1 MKLNLAVLP
10 VIMFNLLI
18 APLSAA
24 ENDPPGPELVDE
36 ITVSATRDDKPL
48 YNVPAA
54 VSLVD
59 SEAIGS
65 GRQMIGLDESLV
77 RIPGLFMQNRYNFA
91 QSLKMSI
98 RGFGARANFGT
109 RGIKFYQDG
118 IPLTTVDGQG
128 GIEDI
133 DLNSIDR
140 IEVIR
145 GPASSLYGS
154 SSGGVVNF
162 FTGDQPDAERYIA
175 GNFSLGEYQTRLGNI
190 KTGGQ
195 VDKLRYFFNV
205 SKFQTEGYR
214 SQSRTK
220 NTRFN
225 SKFVYDIDARSD
237 FSAVFTA
244 YDAPVADDPGGL
256 NRAAVKRDRRQAY
269 VNNVRRDSGEAI
281 DQQKLG
287 IAYRRQIGD
296 NGELILRNYYLHRNY
311 EGLLPIARSG
321 FVEFSRFQFGGGA
334 QYNHETTLF
343 GRPNRMTLGFDIDTQ
358 QDDRRRSANNNGR
371 KGRLALNQLEKGD
384 ATGVYLRNE
393 WAMSD
398 QLELALGLRYDRV
411 VLEVEDRFRS
421 DGDQSTRLK
430 FGELSPMGGLLWAVN
445 PGVNVYANISSM
457 FETPTFTEL
466 ARVAT
471 GGFANVKAQRAL
483 NYELGVKGAP
493 NPRLNYELAVFHI
506 AVKDEIIN
514 ISNIGGRTFFNNADT
529 TRNGIEGSVS
539 FSPAAGFNML
549 LSYTF
554 SDFKFARFPASQC
567 RAGNCSDNELPGLPK
582 HNIYTELSY
591 THPSGFFS
599 GIDFQYVSDMFVDNA
614 NTEKN
619 RAYGVANL
627 RTGYKRTFGDME
639 IMPYLGIN
647 NLFDEEYVGNVRINA
662 FGRRYYEPAPEFNLY
677 AGINIQYLY

>member
-24 ENDPPGPELVDE
+24 ENDPPGPNLVDE

-65 GRQMIGLDESLV
+65 GRQMIGLDESLA

-109 RGIKFYQDG
+109 RGIRFYQDG

-237 FSAVFTA
+237 FSAVFT
-244 YDAPVADDPGGL
+244 GL
-256 NRAAVKRDRRQAY
+256 
-269 VNNVRRDSGEAI
+269 
-281 DQQKLG
+281 
-287 IAYRRQIGD
+287 
-296 NGELILRNYYLHRNY
+296 
-311 EGLLPIARSG
+311 
-321 FVEFSRFQFGGGA
+321 
-334 QYNHETTLF
+334 
-343 GRPNRMTLGFDIDTQ
+343 
-358 QDDRRRSANNNGR
+358 
-371 KGRLALNQLEKGD
+371 
-384 ATGVYLRNE
+384 
-393 WAMSD
+393 
-398 QLELALGLRYDRV
+398 
-411 VLEVEDRFRS
+411 
-421 DGDQSTRLK
+421 
-430 FGELSPMGGLLWAVN
+430 
-445 PGVNVYANISSM
+445 
-457 FETPTFTEL
+457 
-466 ARVAT
+466 
-471 GGFANVKAQRAL
+471 
-483 NYELGVKGAP
+483 
-493 NPRLNYELAVFHI
+493 
-506 AVKDEIIN
+506 
-514 ISNIGGRTFFNNADT
+514 
-529 TRNGIEGSVS
+529 
-539 FSPAAGFNML
+539 
-549 LSYTF
+549 
-554 SDFKFARFPASQC
+554 
-567 RAGNCSDNELPGLPK
+567 
-582 HNIYTELSY
+582 
-591 THPSGFFS
+591 
-599 GIDFQYVSDMFVDNA
+599 
-614 NTEKN
+614 
-619 RAYGVANL
+619 
-627 RTGYKRTFGDME
+627 
-639 IMPYLGIN
+639 
-647 NLFDEEYVGNVRINA
+647 
-662 FGRRYYEPAPEFNLY
+662 
-677 AGINIQYLY
+677 

>member
-1 MKLNLAVLP
+1 MKLNLPVLAAAVFGFS
-10 VIMFNLLI
+10 MT
-18 APLSAA
+18 PLSAA
-24 ENDPPGPELVDE
+24 ENEPADSIEE
-36 ITVSATRDDKPL
+36 IIVSATRDDRPL
-48 YNVPAA
+48 YAVPAA
-54 VSLVD
+54 VGLVD
-59 SEAIGS
+59 REAIGA
-65 GRQMIGLDESLV
+65 GRQMIGLDESLM

-162 FTGDQPDAERYIA
+162 FTGDEPGAARYIG

-190 KTGGQ
+190 KTGGEL
-195 VDKLRYFFNV
+195 DKLRYFFNI
-205 SKFQTEGYR
+205 SKFATEGYR
-214 SQSRTK
+214 SQSRTR

-225 SKFVYDIDARSD
+225 SRFVYDIDARSD
-237 FSAVFTA
+237 FSLIFTA

-256 NRAAVKRDRRQAY
+256 SRAALTRDRRQAFAR
-269 VNNVRRDSGEAI
+269 NVRFNSSEAI

-287 IAYRRQIGD
+287 LTYRRDIGA

-311 EGLLPIARSG
+311 QGLLPIPRSG

-334 QYNHETTLF
+334 QYNLETALF
-343 GRPNRMTLGFDIDTQ
+343 GRQNRATLGFDIDTQ
-358 QDDRRRSANNNGR
+358 QDDRQRSANINGQ

-384 ATGVYLRNE
+384 SIGVYLRNE
-393 WAMSD
+393 WALSD
-398 QLELALGLRYDRV
+398 RLELALGLRYDRV
-411 VLEVEDRFRS
+411 VLEVEDRFRA
-421 DGDQSTRLK
+421 DGDQSTRLS
-430 FGELSPMGGLLWAVN
+430 FGELSPMGGLLWAVR
-445 PGVNVYANISSM
+445 PGVNIYANISSM

-466 ARVAT
+466 ARVST
-471 GGFANVKAQRAL
+471 GGFANVRAQRAL

-493 NPRLNYELAVFHI
+493 NPRFSYELAVFHI

-529 TRNGIEGSVS
+529 TRNGLEGSVS
-539 FSPAAGFNML
+539 FMPADGLNML

-554 SDFKFARFPASQC
+554 NDFKFARFPAAAC
-567 RAGNCSDNELPGLPK
+567 RAGNCAGNELPGLPR
-582 HNIYTELSY
+582 HNFYTELSY

-614 NTEKN
+614 NTERN
-619 RAYGVANL
+619 QAYGVANL
-627 RTGYKRTFGDME
+627 RAGYKQTLGDME
-639 IMPYLGIN
+639 ITPYLGIN

-662 FGRRYYEPAPEFNLY
+662 FGRRYYEPAPELNLY
-677 AGINIQYLY
+677 AGVNVRYLY

>member
-1 MKLNLAVLP
+1 MKLNLPVLAVA
-10 VIMFNLLI
+10 VIGFAMP
-18 APLSAA
+18 PLSAA
-24 ENDPPGPELVDE
+24 ENQPADSIEE
-36 ITVSATRDDKPL
+36 IIVSATRDDRPL
-48 YNVPAA
+48 YAVPAA
-54 VSLVD
+54 VGLVD
-59 SEAIGS
+59 REAIGA
-65 GRQMIGLDESLV
+65 GRQMIGLDESLM

-162 FTGDQPDAERYIA
+162 FTGDEPGAARYIG

-190 KTGGQ
+190 KTGGEL
-195 VDKLRYFFNV
+195 DKLRYFFNI
-205 SKFQTEGYR
+205 SKFATEGYR
-214 SQSRTK
+214 SQSRTR

-237 FSAVFTA
+237 FSLIFTA
-244 YDAPVADDPGGL
+244 YDAPLADDPGGL
-256 NRAAVKRDRRQAY
+256 SRAALTRDRRQAFAR
-269 VNNVRRDSGEAI
+269 NVRFNSSEAI

-287 IAYRRQIGD
+287 LTYRRDIGA

-311 EGLLPIARSG
+311 QGLLPIPRSG

-334 QYNHETTLF
+334 QYNLETALF
-343 GRPNRMTLGFDIDTQ
+343 GRQNRATLGFDIDTQ
-358 QDDRRRSANNNGR
+358 QDDRRRSANINGR

-384 ATGVYLRNE
+384 SIGVYLRNE
-393 WAMSD
+393 WALSD
-398 QLELALGLRYDRV
+398 RLELALGLRYDRV
-411 VLEVEDRFRS
+411 VLEVEDRFRA
-421 DGDQSTRLK
+421 DGDQSTRLS
-430 FGELSPMGGLLWAVN
+430 FGELSPMGGLLWAVR
-445 PGVNVYANISSM
+445 PGVNIYANISSM

-466 ARVAT
+466 ARVST

-483 NYELGVKGAP
+483 NYELGIKGAP
-493 NPRLNYELAVFHI
+493 NPRFSYELAIFRI

-529 TRNGIEGSVS
+529 TRNGLEGSVS
-539 FSPAAGFNML
+539 FMPADGLNML

-554 SDFKFARFPASQC
+554 NDFKFARFPAAAC
-567 RAGNCSDNELPGLPK
+567 RADNCAGNELPGLPR
-582 HNIYTELSY
+582 HNFYTELSY

-614 NTEKN
+614 NTERN
-619 RAYGVANL
+619 QAYGVANL
-627 RTGYKRTFGDME
+627 RAGYKQTLGDIE
-639 IMPYLGIN
+639 LTPYLGIN

-662 FGRRYYEPAPEFNLY
+662 FGRRYYEPAPELNLY
-677 AGINIQYLY
+677 AGVNVRYLY

>member
-1 MKLNLAVLP
+1 MKLNLPVLAVA
-10 VIMFNLLI
+10 VIGFAMP
-18 APLSAA
+18 PLSAA
-24 ENDPPGPELVDE
+24 ENQPADSIEE
-36 ITVSATRDDKPL
+36 IIVSATRDDRPL
-48 YNVPAA
+48 YAVPAA
-54 VSLVD
+54 VGLVD
-59 SEAIGS
+59 REAIGA
-65 GRQMIGLDESLV
+65 GRQMIGLDESLM

-91 QSLKMSI
+91 QSLKLSI

-162 FTGDQPDAERYIA
+162 FTGDEPGTARYIG

-190 KTGGQ
+190 KTGGEL
-195 VDKLRYFFNV
+195 DKLRYFFNI
-205 SKFQTEGYR
+205 SKFATEGYR
-214 SQSRTK
+214 SQSRTR

-225 SKFVYDIDARSD
+225 SRFVYDIDARSD
-237 FSAVFTA
+237 FSLIFTA

-256 NRAAVKRDRRQAY
+256 SRAALTRDRRQAFAR
-269 VNNVRRDSGEAI
+269 NVRFNSSEAI

-287 IAYRRQIGD
+287 LTYRRDIGA

-311 EGLLPIARSG
+311 QGLLPIPRSG

-334 QYNHETTLF
+334 QYNLETALF
-343 GRPNRMTLGFDIDTQ
+343 GRQNRATLGFDIDTQ
-358 QDDRRRSANNNGR
+358 QDDRQRSANINGR

-384 ATGVYLRNE
+384 SIGVYLRNE
-393 WAMSD
+393 WALSD
-398 QLELALGLRYDRV
+398 RLELALGLRYDRV
-411 VLEVEDRFRS
+411 VLEVEDRFRA
-421 DGDQSTRLK
+421 DGDQSTRLS
-430 FGELSPMGGLLWAVN
+430 FGELSPMGGLLWAVR
-445 PGVNVYANISSM
+445 PGVNIYANISSM

-466 ARVAT
+466 ARVST

-493 NPRLNYELAVFHI
+493 NPRFSYELAVFHI

-529 TRNGIEGSVS
+529 TRNGLEGSVS
-539 FSPAAGFNML
+539 FMPADGLNML

-554 SDFKFARFPASQC
+554 NDFKFARFPAAAC
-567 RAGNCSDNELPGLPK
+567 RADNCAGNELPGLPR
-582 HNIYTELSY
+582 HNFYTELSY

-614 NTEKN
+614 NTERN
-619 RAYGVANL
+619 QAYGVANL
-627 RTGYKRTFGDME
+627 RAGYKQTLGDIE
-639 IMPYLGIN
+639 LTPYLAIN

-662 FGRRYYEPAPEFNLY
+662 FGRRYYEPAPELNLY
-677 AGINIQYLY
+677 AGVNVRYLY

>member
-1 MKLNLAVLP
+1 MKLNLPVLALAVIGFAMP
-10 VIMFNLLI
+10 
-18 APLSAA
+18 PLSAA
-24 ENDPPGPELVDE
+24 ENQPADSIEE
-36 ITVSATRDDKPL
+36 IIVSATRDDRPL
-48 YNVPAA
+48 YAVPAA
-54 VSLVD
+54 VGLVD
-59 SEAIGS
+59 REAIGA
-65 GRQMIGLDESLV
+65 GRQMIGLDESLM

-162 FTGDQPDAERYIA
+162 FTGDEPGAARYIG

-190 KTGGQ
+190 KTGGEL
-195 VDKLRYFFNV
+195 DKLRYFFNI
-205 SKFQTEGYR
+205 SKFATEGYR
-214 SQSRTK
+214 SQSRTR

-237 FSAVFTA
+237 FSLIFTA

-256 NRAAVKRDRRQAY
+256 NRAALARDRRQAFAR
-269 VNNVRRDSGEAI
+269 NVRFNSSEAI

-287 IAYRRQIGD
+287 LTYRRDIGA

-311 EGLLPIARSG
+311 QGLLPIPRSG

-334 QYNHETTLF
+334 QYNLETALF
-343 GRPNRMTLGFDIDTQ
+343 GRQNRATLGFDIDTQ
-358 QDDRRRSANNNGR
+358 QDDRRRSANINGR

-384 ATGVYLRNE
+384 SIGVYLRNE
-393 WAMSD
+393 WALSD
-398 QLELALGLRYDRV
+398 RLELALGLRYDRV
-411 VLEVEDRFRS
+411 VLEVEDRFRA
-421 DGDQSTRLK
+421 DGDQSTRLS
-430 FGELSPMGGLLWAVN
+430 FGELSPMGGLLWAVR
-445 PGVNVYANISSM
+445 PGVNIYANISSM

-466 ARVAT
+466 ARVST

-493 NPRLNYELAVFHI
+493 NPRFSYELAVFHI

-529 TRNGIEGSVS
+529 TRNGLEGSVS
-539 FSPAAGFNML
+539 FMPADGLNML

-554 SDFKFARFPASQC
+554 NDFKFARFPAAAC
-567 RAGNCSDNELPGLPK
+567 RVDNCAGNELPGLPR
-582 HNIYTELSY
+582 HNFYTELSY

-614 NTEKN
+614 NTERN
-619 RAYGVANL
+619 QAYGVANL
-627 RTGYKRTFGDME
+627 RAGYKQTLGDME
-639 IMPYLGIN
+639 LTPYLGIN

-662 FGRRYYEPAPEFNLY
+662 FGRRYYEPAPELNLY
-677 AGINIQYLY
+677 AGVNVRYLY

>member
-1 MKLNLAVLP
+1 MKLNLPVLAVA
-10 VIMFNLLI
+10 VIGFAMP
-18 APLSAA
+18 PLSAA
-24 ENDPPGPELVDE
+24 ENQPADSIEE
-36 ITVSATRDDKPL
+36 IIVSATRDDRPL
-48 YNVPAA
+48 YAVPAA
-54 VSLVD
+54 VGLVD
-59 SEAIGS
+59 REAIGA
-65 GRQMIGLDESLV
+65 GRQMIGLDESLM

-162 FTGDQPDAERYIA
+162 FTGDEPGAARYIG

-190 KTGGQ
+190 KTGGEL
-195 VDKLRYFFNV
+195 DKLRYFFNI
-205 SKFQTEGYR
+205 SKFATEGYR
-214 SQSRTK
+214 SQSRTR

-237 FSAVFTA
+237 FSLIFTA

-256 NRAAVKRDRRQAY
+256 SRAALTRDRRQAFAR
-269 VNNVRRDSGEAI
+269 NVRFNSSEAI

-287 IAYRRQIGD
+287 LTYRRDIGA

-311 EGLLPIARSG
+311 QGLLPIPRSG

-334 QYNHETTLF
+334 QYNLETALF
-343 GRPNRMTLGFDIDTQ
+343 GRQNRATLGFDIDTQ
-358 QDDRRRSANNNGR
+358 QDDRRRSANINGR

-384 ATGVYLRNE
+384 SIGVYLRNE
-393 WAMSD
+393 WALSD
-398 QLELALGLRYDRV
+398 RLELALGLRYDRV
-411 VLEVEDRFRS
+411 VLEVEDGFRA
-421 DGDQSTRLK
+421 DGDQSTRLS
-430 FGELSPMGGLLWAVN
+430 FGELSPMGGLLWAVR
-445 PGVNVYANISSM
+445 PGVNIYANISSM

-466 ARVAT
+466 ARVST

-483 NYELGVKGAP
+483 NYELGIKGAP
-493 NPRLNYELAVFHI
+493 NPRFSYELAVFHI

-529 TRNGIEGSVS
+529 TRNGLEGSVS
-539 FSPAAGFNML
+539 FMPADGLNML

-554 SDFKFARFPASQC
+554 NDFKFARFPAAAC
-567 RAGNCSDNELPGLPK
+567 RADNCAGNELPGLPR
-582 HNIYTELSY
+582 HNFYTELSY

-614 NTEKN
+614 NTERN
-619 RAYGVANL
+619 QAYGVANL
-627 RTGYKRTFGDME
+627 RAGYKQTLGDIE
-639 IMPYLGIN
+639 LTPYLGIN

-662 FGRRYYEPAPEFNLY
+662 FGRRYYEPAPELNLY
-677 AGINIQYLY
+677 AGVNVRYLY

>member
-1 MKLNLAVLP
+1 MKLNLPVLAVA
-10 VIMFNLLI
+10 VFGFAMT
-18 APLSAA
+18 PLSAA
-24 ENDPPGPELVDE
+24 ENQPADSIDE
-36 ITVSATRDDKPL
+36 ITVSATRDDRPL
-48 YNVPAA
+48 YAVPAA
-54 VSLVD
+54 VGLVD
-59 SEAIGS
+59 REAIGT
-65 GRQMIGLDESLV
+65 GRQMIGLDESLM

-162 FTGDQPDAERYIA
+162 FTGDEPGAARYIG

-190 KTGGQ
+190 KTGGEL
-195 VDKLRYFFNV
+195 DKLRYFFNI
-205 SKFQTEGYR
+205 SKFATEGYR
-214 SQSRTK
+214 TQSRTR

-237 FSAVFTA
+237 FSLIFTA

-256 NRAAVKRDRRQAY
+256 SRAALTRDRRQAFAR
-269 VNNVRRDSGEAI
+269 NVRFNSSEAI

-287 IAYRRQIGD
+287 LTYRRDIGA

-311 EGLLPIARSG
+311 QGLLPIPRSG

-334 QYNHETTLF
+334 QYNLETALF
-343 GRPNRMTLGFDIDTQ
+343 GRQNRATLGFDIDTQ
-358 QDDRRRSANNNGR
+358 QDDRQRSANINGR

-384 ATGVYLRNE
+384 SIGVYLRNE
-393 WAMSD
+393 WALSD
-398 QLELALGLRYDRV
+398 RLELALGLRYDRV
-411 VLEVEDRFRS
+411 VLEVEDRFRA
-421 DGDQSTRLK
+421 DGDQSTRLS
-430 FGELSPMGGLLWAVN
+430 FGELSPMGGLLWAVR
-445 PGVNVYANISSM
+445 PGVNIYANISSM

-466 ARVAT
+466 ARVST
-471 GGFANVKAQRAL
+471 GGFANVRAQRAL

-493 NPRLNYELAVFHI
+493 NPRFSYELAVFHI

-529 TRNGIEGSVS
+529 TRNGLEGSVS
-539 FSPAAGFNML
+539 FMPADGLNML

-554 SDFKFARFPASQC
+554 NDFKFARFPAAAC
-567 RAGNCSDNELPGLPK
+567 RAGNCTGNELPGLPR
-582 HNIYTELSY
+582 HNFYTELSY

-614 NTEKN
+614 NTERN
-619 RAYGVANL
+619 QAYGVANL
-627 RTGYKRTFGDME
+627 RAGYKQTLGDME
-639 IMPYLGIN
+639 LTPYLGIN

-662 FGRRYYEPAPEFNLY
+662 FGRRYYEPAPELNLY
-677 AGINIQYLY
+677 AGVNVRYLY

>member
-1 MKLNLAVLP
+1 MKLNLPVLAVA
-10 VIMFNLLI
+10 VIGFAMP
-18 APLSAA
+18 PLSAA
-24 ENDPPGPELVDE
+24 ENQPADSIEE
-36 ITVSATRDDKPL
+36 IIVSATRDDRPL
-48 YNVPAA
+48 YAVPAA
-54 VSLVD
+54 VGLVD
-59 SEAIGS
+59 REAIGA
-65 GRQMIGLDESLV
+65 GRQMIGLDESLM

-162 FTGDQPDAERYIA
+162 FTGDEPGAARYIG

-190 KTGGQ
+190 KTGGEL
-195 VDKLRYFFNV
+195 DKLRYFFNI
-205 SKFQTEGYR
+205 SKFATEGYR
-214 SQSRTK
+214 SQSRTR

-237 FSAVFTA
+237 FSLIFTA

-256 NRAAVKRDRRQAY
+256 SRAALTRDRRQAFAR
-269 VNNVRRDSGEAI
+269 NVRFNSSEAI

-287 IAYRRQIGD
+287 LTYRRDIGA

-311 EGLLPIARSG
+311 QGLLPIPRSG

-334 QYNHETTLF
+334 QYNLETALF
-343 GRPNRMTLGFDIDTQ
+343 GRQNRATLGFDIDTQ
-358 QDDRRRSANNNGR
+358 QDDRQRSANINGR

-384 ATGVYLRNE
+384 SIGVYLRNE
-393 WAMSD
+393 WALSD
-398 QLELALGLRYDRV
+398 RLELALGLRYDRV
-411 VLEVEDRFRS
+411 VLEVEDRFRA
-421 DGDQSTRLK
+421 DGDQSTRLS
-430 FGELSPMGGLLWAVN
+430 FGELSPMGGLLWAVR
-445 PGVNVYANISSM
+445 PGVNIYANISSM

-466 ARVAT
+466 ARVST

-493 NPRLNYELAVFHI
+493 NPRFSYELAVFHI

-529 TRNGIEGSVS
+529 TRNGLEGSVS
-539 FSPAAGFNML
+539 FMPADGLNML

-554 SDFKFARFPASQC
+554 NDFKFARFPAAAC
-567 RAGNCSDNELPGLPK
+567 RADNCAGNELPGLPR
-582 HNIYTELSY
+582 HNFYTELSY

-614 NTEKN
+614 NTERN
-619 RAYGVANL
+619 QAYGVANL
-627 RTGYKRTFGDME
+627 RAGYKQTLGDME
-639 IMPYLGIN
+639 LTPYLGIN

-662 FGRRYYEPAPEFNLY
+662 FGRRYYEPAPELNLY
-677 AGINIQYLY
+677 AGVNVRYLY

>member
-1 MKLNLAVLP
+1 MKLNLPVLAVAVMGFAMP
-10 VIMFNLLI
+10 
-18 APLSAA
+18 PLSAA
-24 ENDPPGPELVDE
+24 ENQAADSIEE
-36 ITVSATRDDKPL
+36 IIVSATRDDRPL
-48 YNVPAA
+48 YAVPAA
-54 VSLVD
+54 VGLVD
-59 SEAIGS
+59 REAIGA
-65 GRQMIGLDESLV
+65 GRQMIGLDESLM

-162 FTGDQPDAERYIA
+162 FTGDEPGAARYIG

-190 KTGGQ
+190 KTGGEL
-195 VDKLRYFFNV
+195 DKLRYFFNI
-205 SKFQTEGYR
+205 SKFATEGYR
-214 SQSRTK
+214 SQSRTR

-225 SKFVYDIDARSD
+225 SKFIYDIDARSD
-237 FSAVFTA
+237 FSLIFTA

-256 NRAAVKRDRRQAY
+256 NRAALTRDRRQAFDR
-269 VNNVRRDSGEAI
+269 NVRFNSSEAI

-287 IAYRRQIGD
+287 LTYRRDIGA
-296 NGELILRNYYLHRNY
+296 NGALILRNYYLHRNY
-311 EGLLPIARSG
+311 QGLLPIPRSG

-334 QYNHETTLF
+334 QYNLETALF
-343 GRPNRMTLGFDIDTQ
+343 GRQNRATLGFDIDSQ
-358 QDDRRRSANNNGR
+358 QDDRQRSANIDGR

-384 ATGVYLRNE
+384 SIGVYLRNE
-393 WAMSD
+393 WALSD
-398 QLELALGLRYDRV
+398 RLELALGLRYDRV
-411 VLEVEDRFRS
+411 VLEVEDRFRA
-421 DGDQSTRLK
+421 DGDQSTRLS
-430 FGELSPMGGLLWAVN
+430 FGELSPMGGLLWAVR
-445 PGVNVYANISSM
+445 PGVNIYANISSM

-466 ARVAT
+466 ARVST

-493 NPRLNYELAVFHI
+493 NPRFSYELAVFHI

-529 TRNGIEGSVS
+529 TRNGLEGSVS
-539 FSPAAGFNML
+539 FMPADGLNML

-554 SDFKFARFPASQC
+554 NDFKFARFPAAAC
-567 RAGNCSDNELPGLPK
+567 RAGNCAGNELPGLPQ
-582 HNIYTELSY
+582 HNFYTELSY

-614 NTEKN
+614 NTERN

-627 RTGYKRTFGDME
+627 RAGYKQTLGDME
-639 IMPYLGIN
+639 LTPYLGIN

-662 FGRRYYEPAPEFNLY
+662 FGRRYYEPAPELNLY
-677 AGINIQYLY
+677 AGVNVRYLY